1 MNGNYDSEIP
11 IADEFDIADSLI
23 KSFERELDINS
34 NISFTVRPL
43 HIEKD
48 LSTYRFWKRVH
59 NLGVLRELHNSKNVT
74 KTYSGQE
81 IEKLEDYLIWPIS
94 LNNIFLRIDASGF
107 NIGSAVFSIN
117 SSLEL
122 FLANGLID
130 RRFLPIESKSE
141 IDFLFKTFEQ
151 VVRENALA
159 GFSSYVSAQNI
170 ALNEQLLNNTDFR
183 KPAFNFNEQDFYW
196 YSVDCSH

>member
-1 MNGNYDSEIP
+1 MNGIYDSAIP
-11 IADEFDIADSLI
+11 IADEFDVADSLI
-23 KSFERELDINS
+23 RNFERQLEINH
-34 NISFTVRPL
+34 NLSFTVRPL

-48 LSTYRFWKRVH
+48 LSTYRFWKRVQ
-59 NLGVLRELHNSKNVT
+59 NLGVLRELYKIKNET
-74 KTYSGQE
+74 RTLYDME
-81 IEKLEDYLIWPIS
+81 IEKLEDYLIWPVTH
-94 LNNIFLRIDASGF
+94 NNTLLKIDTSGV

-130 RRFLPIESKSE
+130 KRFMPFEFKSE
-141 IDFLFKTFEQ
+141 IDFLFTAFEQ

-159 GFSSYVSAQNI
+159 GFSSYVSAQDI

-183 KPAFNFNEQDFYW
+183 KPAFNLNDQDYYW
-196 YSVDCSH
+196 YSVDCTH